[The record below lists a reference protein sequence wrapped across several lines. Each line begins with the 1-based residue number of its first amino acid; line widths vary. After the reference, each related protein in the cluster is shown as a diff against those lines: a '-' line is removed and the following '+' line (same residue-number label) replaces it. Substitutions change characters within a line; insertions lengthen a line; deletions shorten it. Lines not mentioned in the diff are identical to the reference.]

1 MKASLKWDGYLG
13 FEAAGESGRPI
24 VTDAAVAAGGRGL
37 GPSPMELVLFGL
49 GGCMGIDVVSIL
61 QKSRVELAAFAMDL
75 EGERAPEHPRGFT
88 KIKIRLHLK
97 GKGLHDAV
105 IARAINLSME
115 KYCSVR
121 SSLKAEV
128 VTEYTF
134 ETTEDGAN

>member
-13 FEAAGESGRPI
+13 FEAEGESGRQI
-24 VTDAAVAAGGRGL
+24 VTDASVAAGGRGL
-37 GPSPMELVLFGL
+37 GPTPMELVLFGL
-49 GGCMGIDVVSIL
+49 GGCMGIDVVLIL
-61 QKSRVELAAFAMDL
+61 QKSRVELTAFTMEL
-75 EGERAPEHPRGFT
+75 EGDRPAEHPRGFT

-97 GKGLHDAV
+97 GKGLRDEL
-105 IARAINLSME
+105 ITRAINLSME

-134 ETTEDGAN
+134 EELKS

>member
-1 MKASLKWDGYLG
+1 MKASLKWDGHLG
-13 FEAAGESGRPI
+13 FEAVGESGRPI
-24 VTDAAVAAGGRGL
+24 VTDASVAAGGRGL

-61 QKSRVELAAFAMDL
+61 QKARVELTTFTMEL

-88 KIKIRLHLK
+88 KIKIRLHLE
-97 GKGLHDAV
+97 GKGLNETV
-105 IARAINLSME
+105 INRAINLSME

-128 VTEYTF
+128 ETEYTF
-134 ETTEDGAN
+134 VEL